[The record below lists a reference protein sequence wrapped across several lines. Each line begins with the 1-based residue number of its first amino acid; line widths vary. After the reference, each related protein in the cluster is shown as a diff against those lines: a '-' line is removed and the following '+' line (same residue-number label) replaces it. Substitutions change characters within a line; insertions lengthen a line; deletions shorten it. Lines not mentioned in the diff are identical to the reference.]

1 MRTALLVAALGALSL
16 AGWGQAAP
24 AADPVIQMDYS
35 NPSLSPSHWTLTL
48 HPDGRGHFRSEMG
61 TARTRG
67 IEAPSVDRDIQVSA
81 GYASFVFETARQHR
95 WFNEQCDSHPHQKVA
110 FQGWKRLSYS
120 GPEGQG
126 ACAFNYS
133 KDQKIDELSAS
144 LVAVATTIVE
154 GARVESLLVHD
165 RLGLDAEM
173 EYLTEAMRNGQV
185 QQIGAIREI
194 LERVA
199 KDDQVIER
207 ARRRALDLLA
217 QGQT

>member
-1 MRTALLVAALGALSL
+1 MRAAAIVSALALLTLP
-16 AGWGQAAP
+16 GWGQAG
-24 AADPVIQMDYS
+24 AATEPVFQMDYA

-48 HPDGRGHFRSEMG
+48 YPDGRGHFRSEMG

-81 GYASFVFETARQHR
+81 DYAGYVFETAREHR
-95 WFNEQCDSHPHQKVA
+95 WFNEKCDSHPHEKVA
-110 FQGWKRLSYS
+110 FQGWKKLSYS

-133 KDQKIDELSAS
+133 KDQKIDALSAS
-144 LVAVATTIVE
+144 LVAVASTIVE
-154 GARVESLLVHD
+154 GARLESMLVHD

-173 EYLTEAMRNGQV
+173 EFLVEATRSGQV
-185 QQIGAIREI
+185 QQIGTIHDI

-199 KDDQVIER
+199 QDGQVMER
-207 ARRRALDLLA
+207 VRRQALVLLA
-217 QGQT
+217 QGQS